1 MSSSSEPG
9 SDATAQLWNR
19 RAPGTPAIG
28 FAAALTGN
36 GIGTLGDAVALSLAL
51 SREARRLLDGMEL
64 RVRTLTAT
72 VATTN
77 ERCIYSVRGPVQW
90 AETMTARANSFGS
103 DDVFVC
109 AAAERSFDT
118 VENRTLVAA
127 LDALAAARR
136 ALDGPLA
143 ARLRPEEVARATEI
157 AREAASWRRHPRLAG
172 LRPGRLNGRDAARLR
187 GGHRMARMAAVVA
200 VRDRAQ
206 EPFQPEALARLSDA
220 PTRALHRFLHSV
232 LETLERRQLCDGQL
246 HLAEGTLRSG
256 GLCFAHPALVGGP
269 TAGVTYRNVP
279 LLPPTEL
286 LDRLPW
292 SDRLPARGI
301 VVGSADELE
310 QVLDRMAAREAERR
324 SRRSEV
330 QASGSSS
337 S

>member
-109 AAAERSFDT
+109 AAAERSFDAAADGPAGGGAIIGEGADAGFGDRGLDVAVSET
-118 VENRTLVAA
+118 ARDVAEDRTGGEADAGAHGAEPIGRLAVGGAGHARHIGAAAAKAAA
-127 LDALAAARR
+127 LDVGFEAVNDRAEQRISLPVPADLTAA
-136 ALDGPLA
+136 
-143 ARLRPEEVARATEI
+143 
-157 AREAASWRRHPRLAG
+157 EAALRRQVQRVVVG
-172 LRPGRLNGRDAARLR
+172 
-187 GGHRMARMAAVVA
+187 VA
-200 VRDRAQ
+200 VHGAVAADADACVHAHV
-206 EPFQPEALARLSDA
+206 EAGPVVNGDNRGL
-220 PTRALHRFLHSV
+220 V
-232 LETLERRQLCDGQL
+232 I
-246 HLAEGTLRSG
+246 G
-256 GLCFAHPALVGGP
+256 GLHGEVSCLGADGGSDQRGAGEKNAFHGGP
-269 TAGVTYRNVP
+269 HLN
-279 LLPPTEL
+279 
-286 LDRLPW
+286 
-292 SDRLPARGI
+292 
-301 VVGSADELE
+301 
-310 QVLDRMAAREAERR
+310 
-324 SRRSEV
+324 
-330 QASGSSS
+330 
-337 S
+337 